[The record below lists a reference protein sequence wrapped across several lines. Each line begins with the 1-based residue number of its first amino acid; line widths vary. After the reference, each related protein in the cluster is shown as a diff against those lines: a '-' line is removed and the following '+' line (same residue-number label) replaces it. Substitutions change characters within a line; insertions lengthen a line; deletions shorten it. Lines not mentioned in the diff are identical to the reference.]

1 MGVGTLQKNIEDYIN
16 TLLEKSEDVFL
27 VEVKVN
33 PGNNIIVF
41 LDADSGVT
49 IDTCLLIN
57 KALYKQIEEDALFPN
72 GDFALEVSS
81 PGVDEP
87 LKLHRQFKKNIGR
100 TVEVILNDATKK
112 QGKLTEVNDDEITIE
127 EAEGKTKKA
136 HSHGNKDTQVIN
148 KKTNILFNQIKHAKV
163 LVTF

>member
-1 MGVGTLQKNIEDYIN
+1 MSAGTLQKTIEDYIN
-16 TLLEKSEDVFL
+16 SLLEDSKDVFL

-41 LDADSGVT
+41 LDADNGVT
-49 IDTCLLIN
+49 IDTCIRVN
-57 KALYKQIEEDALFPN
+57 RALYKQIDEDALFPN

-87 LKLHRQFKKNIGR
+87 LKLYRQYKKNIGR
-100 TVEVILNDATKK
+100 TVEVLLNDDTRK
-112 QGKLTEVNDDEITIE
+112 QGKLTEVNNDEITIE
-127 EAEGKTKKA
+127 KKKKKKKA
-136 HSHGNKDTQVIN
+136 HLHGNKANQIIS
-148 KKTNILFNQIKHAKV
+148 KKTNILFNQIKHTKV